1 MYSGVVKCPFIFLM
15 PSRSNV
21 ISGKFLLEGEER
33 SGEVM
38 RKRRGGRQV
47 KGTQRMDPLG

>member
-1 MYSGVVKCPFIFLM
+1 MYSGVVKCPFILFM

-33 SGEVM
+33 
-38 RKRRGGRQV
+38 RGGGQV
-47 KGTQRMDPLG
+47 EGTQWMDPLG